1 MSVSTA
7 LRLPYCFD
15 CFLNVARWS
24 LFASWEQNFGERD
37 RATEGTHSRTE
48 AEMEIGERERD
59 RRDGKEGD
67 TPFGREC
74 DCLMKTAE
82 PTKPKHSAVFK
93 AVVLRLR
100 SCPSDAG
107 TLVFRITFKANFYFS
122 FCFCLWQKAEVNQ
135 VDH

>member
-1 MSVSTA
+1 M
-7 LRLPYCFD
+7 
-15 CFLNVARWS
+15 
-24 LFASWEQNFGERD
+24 
-37 RATEGTHSRTE
+37 EGTHSRTE
-48 AEMEIGERERD
+48 REREMEIGERERD
-59 RRDGKEGD
+59 RRFGREGD

-82 PTKPKHSAVFK
+82 PTKPKHSALFK

-107 TLVFRITFKANFYFS
+107 MFVFRITFKANFYFS
-122 FCFCLWQKAEVNQ
+122 FCFCFWQNVGVNQ